1 MENLTQIDIPLKNV
15 ILIDWL
21 TVTLHDVSVD
31 MVKWILGMGRSD
43 IPWDDKLAFRH
54 GYPRRCSFQ
63 NINILYGAD
72 DANNFSDPNK
82 ARTDM
87 GICLDMSGT
96 GCRAFEQ
103 YGHGDWF
110 NLLTYMH
117 EHCSCVNVTRLDL
130 AYDDHTGVLDI
141 NRIRRDVEER
151 NYTGSPKKSMI
162 IWSDDQEENLQGLTV
177 QIGSK
182 ASAVLI
188 RIYNKAAERGYDHT
202 RHWVRVELQLRED
215 RAGAAV
221 KAILDRQDIGLTF
234 SGILRNYCTMREPVN
249 DSNKSRWPV
258 AEYWQNLIGDAE
270 RIRLWIAPGE
280 PYNYYKTEKH
290 LVHQYGQQL
299 LACLQ
304 IYGNMGDLIAMC
316 RKEHPDLNVKYKQA
330 IEAAKLE
337 QTQRRERMKETRRKL
352 GIQDPDPELDR
363 IYGHQMDFA
372 ELPLDL
378 PVPFD

>member
-1 MENLTQIDIPLKNV
+1 MENLPQNDIPLKNV

-63 NINILYGAD
+63 NISILYGAD
-72 DANNFSDPNK
+72 DVNNYSDPSK

-202 RHWVRVELQLRED
+202 RHWIRVELQLRED

-258 AEYWQNLIGDAE
+258 AEYWENLIGDAE

-280 PYNYYKTEKH
+280 PYNFHKSEDH
-290 LVHQYGQQL
+290 VVNQYGQFL
-299 LACLQ
+299 LAYVQ
-304 IYGNMGDLIAMC
+304 IYGSVSSLIDRS
-316 RKEHPDLNVKYKQA
+316 RKMHPELKAKYTQA
-330 IEAAKLE
+330 IEAARFE
-337 QTQRRERMKETRRKL
+337 QMQCRERMKETRRQL
-352 GIQDPDPELDR
+352 GIQEPDPEHDR
-363 IYGHQMDFA
+363 IFGHQMDFA
-372 ELPLDL
+372 ELPQDL
-378 PVPFD
+378 YTPFD